1 MTKLRKAG
9 FIMNN
14 VPNDNLNVQGAASP
28 TVTNTENPLSVQYEK
43 KNVYTLTHA
52 VFALLALV
60 LGSLWYRWF
69 FVYYPEDIFGSYHAL
84 GKTVFTLAFS
94 AFAFVFYRMRKNEL
108 SGDSLFLLITML
120 VFSLRFAFYPTDTD
134 SFISFLAS
142 LVLHILALLFMQ
154 SMGDAGTL
162 DRIVGSTFKAVVAAP
177 FLNFHTLFA
186 SFSAFFKVKR
196 RDDDKERAKKIGTGV
211 GFVFL
216 GIFIALP
223 ILAVV
228 ASLLSSDSFFANFI
242 GDIVNFF
249 DRIEIDFNIG
259 EYFNI
264 ITILVSLYIFGALY
278 CSDKKRTET
287 PETPQS
293 YSFIPATVS
302 KTVFIV
308 LFGVYALFIAAQLEG
323 FGCMLLGKLPDGV
336 TYASFARSGF
346 FELCAVA
353 CINGAV
359 LYISDILTL
368 RKSGEKRKNLIQIIL
383 VYITFFIIFTAAAK
397 MIMYITAYGFTPKRF
412 YTLWFM
418 LLLAILFSLALVKLR
433 KAEFRLSRY
442 SVYVT
447 CTMLIVLFFVDFEWL
462 SDSLNAIYF
471 NSASVSNL

>member
-1 MTKLRKAG
+1 
-9 FIMNN
+9 MNN
-14 VPNDNLNVQGAASP
+14 VPDNNPNTQLPKISTFA
-28 TVTNTENPLSVQYEK
+28 NTENPLAIKSEK

-60 LGSLWYRWF
+60 IGSLWYRWF

-84 GKTVFTLAFS
+84 GKTVFALIFSIFAFS
-94 AFAFVFYRMRKNEL
+94 FYKTRKAEL
-108 SGDSLFLLITML
+108 SGDSYFLLISML
-120 VFSLRFAFYPTDTD
+120 VFSLRFAFYPTDTS

-154 SMGDAGTL
+154 SMGDNGTL
-162 DRIVGSTFKAVVAAP
+162 DRIVGSTFKAAVAAP

-186 SFSAFFKVKR
+186 SFSAFFYIKR
-196 RDDDKERAKKIGTGV
+196 RDDDKERAKKIGTEV

-249 DRIEIDFNIG
+249 DRIEFDFNIG

-264 ITILVSLYIFGALY
+264 ITILVSMYIFGALY
-278 CSDKKRTET
+278 CSDKKRSET
-287 PETPQS
+287 PEAPQS
-293 YSFIPATVS
+293 YSFTPATVS

-308 LFGVYALFIAAQLEG
+308 LFGVYALFIIAQLEG

-336 TYASFARSGF
+336 TYANFARSGF
-346 FELCAVA
+346 FELCTVA

-368 RKSGEKRKNLIQIIL
+368 KKKDGKRKNLLEIIL
-383 VYITFFIIFTAAAK
+383 ICITFFLILTAAAK

-447 CTMLIVLFFVDFEWL
+447 CGMLVVLFFIDFEWL